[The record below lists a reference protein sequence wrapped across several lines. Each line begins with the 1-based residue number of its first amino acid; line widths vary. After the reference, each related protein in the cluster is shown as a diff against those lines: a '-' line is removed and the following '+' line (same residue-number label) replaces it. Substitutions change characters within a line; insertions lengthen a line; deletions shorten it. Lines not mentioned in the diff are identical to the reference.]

1 MTGIIK
7 RKVGR
12 PRAEAAYSVISVT
25 ISKPLFDE
33 IDRRAKLC
41 HKTRS
46 AILSESISRYFNGDA
61 DDPQVAA
68 LRRKLDQISE
78 IIDDGDVKFDEKF
91 DEFDLECDYEG
102 DDEED
107 FDFECDYDDEEF

>member
-33 IDRRAKLC
+33 VDRRAKLC

-78 IIDDGDVKFDEKF
+78 ILDEGDAGDENF
-91 DEFDLECDYEG
+91 DEFDLECDYG
-102 DDEED
+102 DDEEEI
-107 FDFECDYDDEEF
+107 FDFECDYDDEEY

>member
-12 PRAEAAYSVISVT
+12 PRAESAYSVISVT

-78 IIDDGDVKFDEKF
+78 ILDEGDENF
-91 DEFDLECDYEG
+91 DEFDLECDYG
-102 DDEED
+102 DDEEEI